1 MPMKK
6 IVLLFSALAVLGVG
20 SLHSQ
25 VYSPADP
32 DWRQGRHDYKK
43 TARAP
48 WRCNAPM
55 SVSKQWDYEDPN
67 DSYIYVTTA
76 DINGDGTAEIFYT
89 GDDRGA
95 FDGAP
100 NVWLNISGG
109 VICDNAFWPDQAAG
123 DCVIGTNGAIY
134 CPLTE
139 TDTWGDV
146 TGYFT
151 KGNYSCGEIY
161 RRDEDEYHSNLT
173 IADVNGDGN
182 PEIYRG
188 VGNYAVS
195 VNGNAG
201 SYTENWSVNMGTRVG
216 TPVLGDFDG
225 DGALEV
231 CFPLANNTINCR
243 NASDGTFRWS
253 WSMPCGF
260 ISMISDEY
268 GPPSWQTQ
276 AVMAED
282 LDGDG
287 RDELIAL
294 GSSCIA
300 AFKYGVGLWWN
311 NTSYGAVTAGAVG
324 KLNADPYPDV
334 VVKVAAPAGMVCD
347 TVDLTCD
354 DYFCD
359 GTCTDWCWT
368 DGYYIY
374 SCCCRP
380 AYTYYY
386 VVLDGTN
393 GSLIATFSDS
403 EGCSAPTI
411 ADITGDG
418 ILDVIIACINPVA
431 YSASNGWSGR
441 VWTATGAAP
450 FSITSDVV
458 VARRTNTSLM
468 LILGDASCF
477 TNLWNCPVA
486 VMGYDDETQVEEV
499 KVSEPIKVEG
509 GKGYILVKGYK
520 GNLEVYNT
528 TGRLVKD
535 AKVDGE
541 AKFELP
547 SGAYIIKMG
556 KENRVVIV
564 R

>member
-1 MPMKK
+1 MR
-6 IVLLFSALAVLGVG
+6 L
-20 SLHSQ
+20 
-25 VYSPADP
+25 
-32 DWRQGRHDYKK
+32 
-43 TARAP
+43 
-48 WRCNAPM
+48 
-55 SVSKQWDYEDPN
+55 SKQWDYEDPN
-67 DSYIYVTTA
+67 DSYIFVTTA
-76 DINGDGTAEIFYT
+76 DVNGDGVAEIFYT

-95 FDGAP
+95 LDGAP

-109 VICDNAFWPDQAAG
+109 VICDNSFWADQAAG

-134 CPLTE
+134 CPLTA
-139 TDTWGDV
+139 GL

-161 RRDEDEYHSNLT
+161 SRSEDEYHSNLT

-188 VGNYAVS
+188 MGNWAIS

-201 SYTENWSVNMGTRVG
+201 SYTENWAVNMGVGVG

-243 NASDGTFRWS
+243 TASNGTFEWS

-260 ISMISDEY
+260 INLTNLA
-268 GPPSWQTQ
+268 SWVTQ
-276 AVMAED
+276 ALMAED

-287 RDELIAL
+287 KDELIAL

-300 AFKYGVGLWWN
+300 AFKHGVGLWWN

-324 KLNADPYPDV
+324 KLNGDAYPDV
-334 VVKVAAPAGMVCD
+334 VVKVGVYGTVCD
-347 TVDLTCD
+347 TVDNYCD
-354 DYFCD
+354 SYVCS
-359 GTCTDWCWT
+359 GTCIDWCWT

-374 SCCCRP
+374 SCCCYS
-380 AYTYYY
+380 AIVSEFY
-386 VVLDGTN
+386 VVLNGLNGT
-393 GSLIATFSDS
+393 LIASFSDP

-418 ILDVIIACINPVA
+418 ILDVIIACWNPVA
-431 YSASNGWSGR
+431 YSSSNGWSGR

-450 FSITSDVV
+450 FNITSDLV

-468 LILGDASCF
+468 LVLGDASCF
-477 TNLWNCPVA
+477 TNVWSCPVA
-486 VMGYDDETQVEEV
+486 VMGYDDGTQVEEV
-499 KVSEPIKVEG
+499 KISEPIGIEI
-509 GKGYILVKGYK
+509 GKGYILIKGYTGK
-520 GNLEVYNT
+520 VEIYNSS
-528 TGRLVKD
+528 GRLIKSGKIEGYGRFD
-535 AKVDGE
+535 
-541 AKFELP
+541 LP
-547 SGAYIIKMG
+547 KGAYIVKIDREK
-556 KENRVVIV
+556 RVVIV